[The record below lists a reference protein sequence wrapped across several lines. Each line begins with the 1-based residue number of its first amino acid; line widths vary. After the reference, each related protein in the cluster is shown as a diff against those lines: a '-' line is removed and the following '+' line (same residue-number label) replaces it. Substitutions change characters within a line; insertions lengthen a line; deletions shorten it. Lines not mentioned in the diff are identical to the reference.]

1 MVRRETLR
9 PGGISSHETPL
20 VLLLMKIEI
29 CTDAQTPPSNEF
41 QEVLADPNT
50 PMLEWL
56 AVAIR
61 QIANQENAGGSDF
74 IVLCITGDTGL
85 RLALELKAVPKDEA
99 DLFFQTP

>member
-1 MVRRETLR
+1 MVRREILR

-29 CTDAQTPPSNEF
+29 CTDADTPPSDELS
-41 QEVLADPNT
+41 EVLADPGT
-50 PMLEWL
+50 PVLEWL
-56 AVAIR
+56 VAAIS

-74 IVLCITGDTGL
+74 IVLCFTCDSGS
-85 RLALELKAVPKDEA
+85 RLALELKTMPKDEA